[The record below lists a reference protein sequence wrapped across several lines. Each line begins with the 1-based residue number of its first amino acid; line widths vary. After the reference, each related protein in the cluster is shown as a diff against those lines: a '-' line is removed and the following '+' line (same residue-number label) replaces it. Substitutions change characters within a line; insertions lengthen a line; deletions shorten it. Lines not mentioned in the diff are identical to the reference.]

1 MTAAALEVDR
11 VRKSYGKR
19 RAVDDMTFDIRAGE
33 LFGFVGSNGAGKT
46 TTMRIILGVLTPDA
60 GEVRWRGRPVDFA
73 ARRQFGYM
81 PEERGLYPR
90 MKVGEHLRYLG
101 ELHGMSSAAAR
112 KAAGRWIERLEVS
125 TYASEE
131 VQNLSLG
138 NQQRVQLAAAL
149 VHEPKALVLDEPFS
163 GLDPVAV
170 DVMRDVLAE
179 RAAEGVPVIF
189 SSHQLALVERV
200 CHRVGIVGGGRLIAC
215 GTVQELSASAERR
228 LLVDAPGAGEGWTA
242 GLAGVEV
249 VSREGTRTRLRLA
262 KGADDQQVLHAALA
276 TGPVSTFVS
285 EQPPLTELYRDLVTR
300 DDAEAA
306 TAGAT
311 AGATA
316 TAGASAAAGAT
327 GAADTETKG
336 GAR

>member
-1 MTAAALEVDR
+1 MAAAALEVDR

-19 RAVDDMTFDIRAGE
+19 RAVDDMTFGIRAGE

-60 GEVRWRGRPVDFA
+60 GEVRWLGRPVDFA
-73 ARRQFGYM
+73 ARRMFGYM

-90 MKVGEHLRYLG
+90 MKVAEHLRYLG
-101 ELHGMSSAAAR
+101 ELHGMSRAAAH
-112 KAAGRWIERLEVS
+112 AAADRWIERLEVS
-125 TYASEE
+125 SYASEE

-200 CHRVGIVGGGRLIAC
+200 CHRVGIVSGGRLIAC
-215 GTVQELSASAERR
+215 GTVQELSESAERR
-228 LLVDAPGAGEGWTA
+228 LLVDAPDAGENWAA

-276 TGPVSTFVS
+276 TGPVSAFVS
-285 EQPPLTELYRDLVTR
+285 ERPPLTELYRDLVTR
-300 DDAEAA
+300 DEAVA
-306 TAGAT
+306 SEE
-311 AGATA
+311 TA
-316 TAGASAAAGAT
+316 TAGAAAGA
-327 GAADTETKG
+327 GAADGDGEG
-336 GAR
+336 GGR

>member
-19 RAVDDMTFDIRAGE
+19 RAVDDMSFDIRAGE

-60 GEVRWRGRPVDFA
+60 GEVRWQGRPVDFE

-90 MKVGEHLRYLG
+90 MKVVEQLRYLG
-101 ELHGMSSAAAR
+101 ELHGMPAAAAR
-112 KAAGRWIERLEVS
+112 AAADRWIERLEVTS
-125 TYASEE
+125 YATEE

-170 DVMRDVLAE
+170 DVMREVLVE
-179 RAAEGVPVIF
+179 RAAQGVPIIF

-200 CHRVGIVGGGRLIAC
+200 CHRVGIVGGGKLIAC
-215 GTVQELSASAERR
+215 GTVQELSESAERR
-228 LLVDAPGAGEGWTA
+228 LLVDAPGAGENWAA
-242 GLAGVEV
+242 GLPGVEV
-249 VSREGTRTRLRLA
+249 LSREGTRTRLRLA
-262 KGADDQQVLHAALA
+262 KGADDQRVLHAALA
-276 TGPVSTFVS
+276 TGPVSAFVS
-285 EQPPLTELYRDLVTR
+285 ERPPLTELYRDLVSR
-300 DDAEAA
+300 DDSGNTEDGDSAG
-306 TAGAT
+306 TAGTPVT
-311 AGATA
+311 AAV
-316 TAGASAAAGAT
+316 AAGA
-327 GAADTETKG
+327 DTESEG
-336 GAR
+336 GGR